1 MDSPG
6 GGFTIS
12 DLLHLSPFG
21 RLSPLGFLALSRA
34 KRAIMRAALR
44 YIAFESTISPTI
56 AACYR
61 KYSDKYSKVDIVH
74 DLTLVL
80 DTL

>member
-1 MDSPG
+1 
-6 GGFTIS
+6 
-12 DLLHLSPFG
+12 
-21 RLSPLGFLALSRA
+21 
-34 KRAIMRAALR
+34 MRAALR
-44 YIAFESTISPTI
+44 YIAFESTIAPTI

-80 DTL
+80 YTLWTIVQSWAEVPPTDPKRGYCSSHKRRD

>member
-1 MDSPG
+1 
-6 GGFTIS
+6 
-12 DLLHLSPFG
+12 
-21 RLSPLGFLALSRA
+21 
-34 KRAIMRAALR
+34 MRAALR

-80 DTL
+80 DTLWTFVYSLLFCLSGNVAPAPRYTLYQLRQHSCSTTR